1 MPHSHNLG
9 MDRIDTHPMP
19 LNGLEKIGNREAPID
34 EVFRP
39 WAETMPA
46 PDPADETP
54 RRRPSRGRGLAVFA
68 LTVSL
73 VGLVVHAVRKLFQR

>member
-1 MPHSHNLG
+1 
-9 MDRIDTHPMP
+9 MP

-46 PDPADETP
+46 PDPADEAL
-54 RRRPSRGRGLAVFA
+54 RAQPSKGQGIALFA
-68 LTVSL
+68 AAVSL
-73 VGLVVHAVRKLFQR
+73 VGLLMYAVRKLFQR

>member
-1 MPHSHNLG
+1 
-9 MDRIDTHPMP
+9 MP
-19 LNGLEKIGNREAPID
+19 LNGLEKVGNREAPID

-54 RRRPSRGRGLAVFA
+54 RRGPSRGRGLAVFA

-73 VGLVVHAVRKLFQR
+73 VGLVMHAVRKLFQR